1 MLPLAKVFTVTK
13 NEYDLIEDF
22 LLYHGYLF
30 GYENLV
36 VIDNGSTDTRVLE
49 VYETYKL
56 RGVTVVTRIGYKG
69 GQQGD
74 HFTDVMKEYRQ
85 AAEFLIGLDTDLF
98 FCVDQSSDRDLVHK
112 YLRSL
117 PQSYDIFRMKKFLMS
132 VVDPTSPN
140 YQNRKLLRP
149 TDSTTFVVRDGYAGV
164 SIPHVFFRAANF
176 LATSNG
182 NHSGVTTT
190 GKAWF
195 CSRVSYVHY
204 HETGRQR
211 LYERCRAI
219 LIAYGYIEDG
229 MTPEQ
234 ELRALRT
241 LANGDGIHRQR
252 QYICYLENPA
262 LFFQEDPMPVDT
274 FHFEGVKSIVFK
286 QCECA
291 SSEEDG
297 TGAMRPE
304 SFEPTVS
311 M

>member
-1 MLPLAKVFTVTK
+1 MIPLAKVFTVTK

-49 VYETYKL
+49 VYDRYKL

-69 GQQGD
+69 TQQGE
-74 HFTDVMKEYRQ
+74 HFTDVMKDYRE

-98 FCVDQSSDRDLVHK
+98 FCVDQSSDRAVVQR

-117 PQSYDIFRMKKFLMS
+117 PQSYDIFQMQKFMMS

-140 YQNRKLLRP
+140 YQDRKLLRP
-149 TDSTTFVVRDGYAGV
+149 VDSTTFVIRDSYGGGKHG
-164 SIPHVFFRAANF
+164 HVFFRAANF
-176 LATSNG
+176 VSTSNG
-182 NHSGVTTT
+182 NHTGVTTT
-190 GKAWF
+190 SKAWF

-219 LIAYGYIEDG
+219 LIAYGYIAEG
-229 MTPEQ
+229 MTREQ
-234 ELRALRT
+234 ELHALRT
-241 LANGDGIHRQR
+241 LRNGDGLHRQQ
-252 QYICYLENPA
+252 QYIRYLENPD
-262 LFFQEDPMPVDT
+262 LFFQEEPLPPDT
-274 FHFEGVKSIVFK
+274 FHFEGVKS
-286 QCECA
+286 
-291 SSEEDG
+291 
-297 TGAMRPE
+297 
-304 SFEPTVS
+304 TVYK
-311 M
+311 